1 MSVVGQARTSG
12 FELSDWTFGGGT
24 ALMRQIDHRDSH
36 DIDLFLSDPQ
46 YLPFMNPIIQEY
58 HLPLLPNDY
67 ELEGGHALKIVFD
80 GIGEID
86 FICCPSLTE
95 KPTKRTTI
103 RGHDV
108 LLETPAE
115 IVAKKVVFR
124 GKRLQPRDLFDIA
137 AVAHATG
144 GEGVAAALAPF
155 KDECRAALH
164 VSENMDPR
172 FAKTIM
178 SKLQIHAGFQG
189 LEDEAQEVSCGVL
202 KRALEQGYTENS

>member
-1 MSVVGQARTSG
+1 MSLTH
-12 FELSDWTFGGGT
+12 L
-24 ALMRQIDHRDSH
+24 QIQIHGVYPQTLPNTERAKVADFYAARDSTM
-36 DIDLFLSDPQ
+36 PT
-46 YLPFMNPIIQEY
+46 LPW
-58 HLPLLPNDY
+58 
-67 ELEGGHALKIVFD
+67 
-80 GIGEID
+80 
-86 FICCPSLTE
+86 PSIAPPFT
-95 KPTKRTTI
+95 TKLTTI

-202 KRALEQGYTENS
+202 KRALEQGYTENP